1 MTGQSETKHTP
12 GELRVSDDLYD
23 TIEVETNAGH
33 DEIARTCFI
42 NRHDSAK
49 ANLAEERANAAR
61 IALTWNCHDELV
73 AACQAVVDACTSA
86 PPMDLIKRLGE
97 CADKCAAALAKASA

>member
-12 GELRVSDDLYD
+12 GKLKVFDAPNGKVIGIGRASDGYAVAD
-23 TIEVETNAGH
+23 AGFGIWGENS
-33 DEIARTCFI
+33 DEA
-42 NRHDSAK
+42 
-49 ANLAEERANAAR
+49 RANAAR

>member
-12 GELRVSDDLYD
+12 GELYAAEDFNGRPVVKGDGSVS
-23 TIEVETNAGH
+23 
-33 DEIARTCFI
+33 IAACY
-42 NRHDSAK
+42 HPPVGDGK
-49 ANLAEERANAAR
+49 ANAAR